1 MMRTLS
7 IALFSL
13 GLMAG
18 CSKKD
23 DKKAEPAKT
32 DPAAKPTDPAG
43 TTPTT
48 PPTTDPAKP
57 ADTTATPPAAGGAMD
72 MAKAEA
78 LMTEMSTIIEKA
90 GKDCDKMATD
100 LKAFA
105 DKNKDTLKA
114 SKDFEKSLS
123 PEDKKKWEE
132 KGEAMVK
139 KHGEAMGACM
149 SNPKFGEAM
158 KALADE

>member
-48 PPTTDPAKP
+48 PTTPSTDPAKP
-57 ADTTATPPAAGGAMD
+57 ADTTATAPAAGTMD
-72 MAKAEA
+72 LAKAEA
-78 LMTEMSTIIEKA
+78 LMNEMSSTIEKA

-100 LKAFA
+100 LKAFI

-114 SKDFEKSLS
+114 SKDFEKTLS

-149 SNPKFGEAM
+149 TNPKFMETM
-158 KALADE
+158 KALED